1 MNSGPEWWCSRLKG
15 DVREMEEA
23 GGTSGRDR
31 GCPQAPSCWLTN
43 VTATMLLHP
52 AAIVD
57 FRMSTKIRSPNLK
70 VESSFIWWDCLGLSP
85 GDSISVA
92 LRKSLQGGSGEV
104 RLATSL
110 QQREKV
116 V

>member
-1 MNSGPEWWCSRLKG
+1 
-15 DVREMEEA
+15 MESSWFRNEKEE
-23 GGTSGRDR
+23 RDR
-31 GCPQAPSCWLTN
+31 GCPQAPSCWITN

-104 RLATSL
+104 RFATSL